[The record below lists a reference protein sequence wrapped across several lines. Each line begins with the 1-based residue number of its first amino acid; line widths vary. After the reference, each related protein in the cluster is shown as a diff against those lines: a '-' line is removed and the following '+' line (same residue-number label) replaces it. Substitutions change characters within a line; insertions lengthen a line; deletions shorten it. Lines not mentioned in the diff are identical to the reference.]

1 MTRAEASGVW
11 RDNGLGCKG
20 QAGWLVAELAEARA
34 FRILRMEEKTLNMIV
49 SPMGVTTEILYDR

>member
-1 MTRAEASGVW
+1 MDALER
-11 RDNGLGCKG
+11 
-20 QAGWLVAELAEARA
+20 ARA